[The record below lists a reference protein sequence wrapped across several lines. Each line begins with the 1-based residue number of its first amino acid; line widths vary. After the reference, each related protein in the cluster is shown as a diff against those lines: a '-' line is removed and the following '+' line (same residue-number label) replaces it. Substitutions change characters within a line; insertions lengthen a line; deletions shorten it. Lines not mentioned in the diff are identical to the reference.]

1 MKMGESRNNDSLLS
15 VCISFPDAKKK
26 RVLTYFFIAP
36 LQSFR
41 RRCCC
46 CFQQTASDLGVFP
59 KFAFQLPYLVDESAC
74 DRLIQKSITE
84 MHQLGTKTFNP
95 EIAKELQEEMVG
107 SIVQLRTM
115 LAEVTSSFPSKINAW
130 KSMTSKLGRCEKATE
145 REIKKDIKRRKR
157 MEKKRRQSSAD
168 AAAAAV
174 GEASE
179 PEPDS
184 PAVSKK
190 KGEEQSVR
198 EKCAE
203 LNSWLVQAV
212 LDSQKQREHVFVK
225 NLVSF
230 AKLLKNS
237 SVQTL
242 TVCNSMMGQL
252 EAVGEN
258 R

>member
-1 MKMGESRNNDSLLS
+1 M
-15 VCISFPDAKKK
+15 
-26 RVLTYFFIAP
+26 
-36 LQSFR
+36 
-41 RRCCC
+41 
-46 CFQQTASDLGVFP
+46 GVFP

-95 EIAKELQEEMVG
+95 EIAQQLQEEMVG

-115 LAEVTSSFPSKINAW
+115 LTEVTSSFPSKINAW

-145 REIKKDIKRRKR
+145 REIKKDLKRRKR
-157 MEKKRRQSSAD
+157 LEKKRRQSSAD
-168 AAAAAV
+168 TAAAAV
-174 GEASE
+174 AEASE

-190 KGEEQSVR
+190 KGEEQMVR

-242 TVCNSMMGQL
+242 TLCNSMLGQL
-252 EAVGEN
+252 EAISEN